1 MRYLI
6 IEPDNH
12 RRRELLAL
20 LDAPRDAV
28 LAVDDYHSAA
38 KWLRRHADD
47 FGAIV
52 LGWPEHTVADA
63 DEVLSHL
70 DRPALRKRPV
80 LMIGQSRS
88 PAALDWAG
96 SRPNGAF
103 LLWSERARLTET
115 LALLEAPLSEA
126 DAKPAPPPSAR
137 ILLVDDSSTARVRYR
152 RLLQE
157 AGYTVEGV
165 GTPEEALERA
175 AAERFDVAI
184 LDYFMPEMNGDELC
198 IRLQRLPADRRPLC
212 AILTSGYTD
221 KVIRSSLR
229 AGAMDCLFKNE
240 AEELFLTRIAALAR
254 DVSMH
259 RHMQEKQEQL
269 QGILASVGD
278 GVYGV
283 NREGIITYV
292 NPAVSALLG
301 YSEAELLSG
310 ITPQRLF
317 HTDCA
322 DPDQPRPHVCHLR
335 EAIESAD
342 GATTFETRFLHA
354 DGHTI
359 EVELTVQPLKI
370 GGRREGAVVAFRDIS
385 ERKLLENELKW
396 QANHD
401 PLTRL
406 FNRKYLHDALER
418 EIQRLQRSDE
428 TSALLY
434 LDLDRFKYINDT
446 IGHTAGDQLLV
457 ELADA
462 LHQRV
467 RKADLLARIGGDEF
481 ALLLHNIDAEQVYA
495 AADEYRKLLEAF
507 TFQYEGRHY
516 NIHGSIGVALIDRH
530 AESPDALLSAADLAC
545 HIAKGKGRNMTH
557 VYDNADRKHTM
568 DLDLGW
574 TRRLHRALERNAF
587 ELVYQ
592 PIVSLQSL
600 NLEQAPQDAAAF
612 QIWLLEQAAEHDILY
627 ECLLRLRDRQ
637 GRLISPNA
645 FLPTAER
652 FNMMADI
659 DRWVIEAA
667 LSRLEQAHQAG
678 QDLQLSVNLSGQ
690 CMSRPDMIEQIRGRL
705 ENLQAPTANLL
716 LEITES
722 CAIRHLQAAH
732 DCIESLRQNLG
743 VRFAIDDFGTGYSTL
758 SQLKHLPVDFIK
770 IDGQF
775 IRDIETD
782 PTDLAIVH
790 SIVQIAHTTGK
801 RTVAEFVESL
811 DVLKRLQE
819 CGVDY
824 AQGFFLSPPR
834 IRLPEPAEPD
844 HQQVVEITLPK
855 HDPRMSAGTRD

>member
-6 IEPDNH
+6 IEPDNR
-12 RRRELLAL
+12 RRRELLERLAL
-20 LDAPRDAV
+20 PRDEL

-38 KWLRRHADD
+38 KWLRSHESRFA
-47 FGAIV
+47 AVV
-52 LGWPEHTVADA
+52 LGWPEHTDPHA
-63 DEVLSHL
+63 DELLSHL
-70 DRPALRKRPV
+70 ARPALRELPV
-80 LMIGQSRS
+80 LLLGQSRS
-88 PAALDWAG
+88 PAALDWAS

-103 LLWSERARLTET
+103 LLWGERERLLDTLTLLETPGPEADSVTET
-115 LALLEAPLSEA
+115 ET
-126 DAKPAPPPSAR
+126 PSAR
-137 ILLVDDSSTARVRYR
+137 ILLVDDSPTARVRYR

-157 AGYTVEGV
+157 AGYTVEAV
-165 GTPEEALERA
+165 GTPDEALQRA
-175 AAERFDVAI
+175 TDQRYDVAI
-184 LDYFMPEMNGDELC
+184 LDYFMPEMNGDALC
-198 IRLQRLPADRRPLC
+198 GRLSRLPAGQRPLC

-221 KVIRSSLR
+221 KVIRASLR

-240 AEELFLTRIAALAR
+240 AEELFLTRIAALVR
-254 DVSMH
+254 DVALH
-259 RHMQEKQEQL
+259 REMQAKQEQL

-283 NREGIITYV
+283 NREGVITYV

-301 YSEAELLSG
+301 YSETELLAG
-310 ITPQRLF
+310 VTPQRLF
-317 HTDCA
+317 HAECGGPDCGG
-322 DPDQPRPHVCHLR
+322 PDTCRLR
-335 EAIESAD
+335 RAVETSS

-359 EVELTVQPLKI
+359 EVELTVRPLTI

-446 IGHTAGDQLLV
+446 IGHTAGDRLLV

-467 RKADLLARIGGDEF
+467 RKTDLLARIGGDEF
-481 ALLLHNIDAEQVYA
+481 ALLLHNIDAEQIYA
-495 AADEYRKLLEAF
+495 AADEYRKLLESF
-507 TFQYEGRHY
+507 TFQFEGRHY

-557 VYDNADRKHTM
+557 VYDNADRKQTM

-574 TRRLHRALERNAF
+574 TRRLRRALDRNAF

-600 NLEQAPQDAAAF
+600 RLDAAPNDAAAF
-612 QIWLLEQAAEHDILY
+612 QIWLLEQLGEHDVLH
-627 ECLLRLRDRQ
+627 ECLLRLRDSQ

-667 LSRLEQAHQAG
+667 LARLEEAHRAG

-690 CMSRPDMIEQIRGRL
+690 CMSRPDMVEHIRGRL
-705 ENLQAPTANLL
+705 EALQAPPANLL

-732 DCIESLRQNLG
+732 DCIESLREHLG

-834 IRLPEPAEPD
+834 IHLPEIPQPD
-844 HQQVVEITLPK
+844 HQQVVEIALPK
-855 HDPRMSAGTRD
+855 TDPRLKA